1 MVSMTDFLQQQE
13 FVQES
18 AEVEPEKTIEELS
31 TAVVESYMEM
41 AAAFATASNAFECA
55 EIVAFCETSS
65 IQVPETA
72 KVIVE
77 SAWDEIKSFFA
88 KAWDWIRSILTA
100 LVAAFAASRIRA
112 LIGKLQQMKPE
123 DLKAEKVNAAGFDI
137 SLVEILF
144 NYLNYFKQN
153 VIDPLKAANDTASI
167 DDVNTAVDNITAD
180 MEKLVKIK
188 FKDLVGAGKQDAS
201 SLTLISG
208 DGFKLQNC
216 IKDTVCAKYLAANA
230 KVVEANKNKAEGEEK
245 EAPATMDGATLS
257 NFIDMLKKLNNYD
270 LPRRGGKLLKEL
282 EFKAKE
288 SKAANDKGEQTVI
301 DKSLVRKIEKVARMF
316 ARLYDRISIAI
327 AWTADMKEFKDVK
340 PSSKEDFK
348 KAVKAEKDT
357 ANKSKV
363 KDLKQESA
371 EVETEGTEVTTEAE
385 EPKIEETQPDV
396 KTESDD
402 ATAAETPA
410 ADEGVVEEQATPE
423 VVTAAQVIAKAAA
436 NVDAYFDN

>member
-1 MVSMTDFLQQQE
+1 MTDFLQQQE

-31 TAVVESYMEM
+31 AAVVESYMEM

-112 LIGKLQQMKPE
+112 LIGKLKQMKE
-123 DLKAEKVNAAGFDI
+123 ADLKAEKVNAAGFDI

-144 NYLNYFKQN
+144 NYLNYFKQH
-153 VIDPLKAANDTASI
+153 VIDPLKAADTTTGI
-167 DDVNTAVDNITAD
+167 DEVNTAVDNITAD

-208 DGFKLQNC
+208 DSFKLHAEC
-216 IKDTVCAKYLAANA
+216 IDNTVCAKYLAENAKIVKANA
-230 KVVEANKNKAEGEEK
+230 AKAEGEEK
-245 EAPATMDGATLS
+245 EAPATMEGATLE
-257 NFIDMLKKLNNYD
+257 NFIGMLQKLNNYD

-282 EFKAKE
+282 DFKAKE
-288 SKAANDKGEQTVI
+288 SKAADKEDKQTVI

-340 PSSKEDFK
+340 PSSKEDYK
-348 KAVKAEKDT
+348 KAVKAAKDT

-402 ATAAETPA
+402 ATEAEAPA

>member
-72 KVIVE
+72 RVIVE

-112 LIGKLQQMKPE
+112 LIGKLKQMKPE

-144 NYLNYFKQN
+144 NYLNYFKQH
-153 VIDPLKAANDTASI
+153 VIDPLKAADTTTGI

-208 DGFKLQNC
+208 DSFKLQNC
-216 IKDTVCAKYLAANA
+216 IKDTVCAKYLTENA
-230 KVVEANKNKAEGEEK
+230 KIVEANKNKAEGEEK
-245 EAPATMDGATLS
+245 LAPAAMEGATLE
-257 NFIDMLKKLNNYD
+257 NFIGMLQKLNNYD

-282 EFKAKE
+282 DFKAKE
-288 SKAANDKGEQTVI
+288 SKAADKEDKQAVI

-340 PSSKEDFK
+340 PSSKDQYK
-348 KAVKAEKDT
+348 KDVKAVKDT
-357 ANKSKV
+357 ANKTKV
-363 KDLKQESA
+363 KDIKESA

-402 ATAAETPA
+402 TTGAEAPA

>member
-77 SAWDEIKSFFA
+77 SAWDAIKSFFA
-88 KAWDWIRSILTA
+88 KAWDWIRSLITA
-100 LVAAFAASRIRA
+100 AVAAFAASRVRA
-112 LIGKLQQMKPE
+112 LIGKLRDMQKQGKTLEGNKLM
-123 DLKAEKVNAAGFDI
+123 AAGFEV
-137 SLVEILF
+137 SLIEILF
-144 NYLNYFKQN
+144 NYLSTFNEK
-153 VIDPLKAANDTASI
+153 VIAPLKSEDKETTI
-167 DDVNTAVDNITAD
+167 GTVTDDVDKFEED
-180 MEKLVKIK
+180 LKKLVGIK
-188 FKDLVGAGKQDAS
+188 FKTLSAAGNADNRSVFDPSQFKFSENVENTIAGEYTAAAAEYAKSDK
-201 SLTLISG
+201 SG
-208 DGFKLQNC
+208 EAPG
-216 IKDTVCAKYLAANA
+216 Y
-230 KVVEANKNKAEGEEK
+230 VVEIG
-245 EAPATMDGATLS
+245 TVIDTLE
-257 NFIDMLKKLNNYD
+257 KLNKYD
-270 LPRRGGKLLKEL
+270 IPRRGGKLLKEL
-282 EFKAKE
+282 GFDAKSAKAK
-288 SKAANDKGEQTVI
+288 ANDKNDQVAI
-301 DKSLVRKIEKVARMF
+301 DKTLVRKIEKVARMF
-316 ARLYDRISIAI
+316 ARLYDRISISI
-327 AWTADMKEFKDVK
+327 AWITDAKDFKDVK
-340 PSSKEDFK
+340 PSSKEEFK
-348 KAVKAEKDT
+348 KDVKAAKD
-357 ANKSKV
+357 ASNKSKV

-385 EPKIEETQPDV
+385 EAKIEETQPDV

-402 ATAAETPA
+402 ATAAEAPV